1 MHVDEVPELL
11 PARMLNE
18 YTYCPRLFH
27 LEWVQQRFEHNADT
41 QDGVRQHRAV
51 DRPGGKAPLPD
62 DDDPLKRARS
72 VQLSSHRLGLVAK
85 LDIIEGTGADGAVRP
100 VDVKRGTP
108 PKVHEGAYEPER
120 VQLCA
125 QGLLLREAG
134 YDCDEGVLYF
144 AGAKRRVT
152 IEFTPEL
159 IARTLDL
166 LEAARLVSETD
177 EPPPPLLDSPK
188 CPRCSLVGICLPDEI
203 NTLADRQE
211 RPRRLLPRD
220 KAARPLYVSQ
230 QGARISSRGGRIEVK
245 QKDEVLA
252 SVRAIDV
259 SQVCIY
265 GNVQV
270 STQAFRALFAKEVP
284 ICFFSFGGWFSGLAQ
299 GLPAKH
305 VELRRRQVV
314 EAGRGGLDPARRFI
328 VGKITNQRTILRRNA
343 RENVSKT
350 TDQLR
355 RLQLDADS
363 CGSVASLLGLE
374 GTAARLYFSRFT
386 AMLRP
391 EVSLPGA
398 PFNFEGRNRRPALD
412 PVNALL
418 SFVYGLLTKDLTTTA
433 HAVGFDPYLGLMHR
447 PKFGRPALALDLAEE
462 FRALVG
468 DSVVLTLINNG
479 EVTGSDF
486 VVRAGG
492 VQLTQAGRRAA
503 IAAYERRLD
512 VEITHPM
519 FGYRVTYRRLLE
531 VQARILAAYLLGE
544 IDAYV
549 PIVTR

>member
-1 MHVDEVPELL
+1 MDAGVPELL

-18 YTYCPRLFH
+18 YAYCPRLFH
-27 LEWVQQRFEHNADT
+27 LEWVQQRFQHNADT
-41 QDGVRQHRAV
+41 QDGVRHHRAV
-51 DRPGGKAPLPD
+51 DRPGGRAPLPD
-62 DDDPLKRARS
+62 DDDPLKKARS
-72 VQLSSHRLGLVAK
+72 VQLSSQRLGVVAK
-85 LDIIEGTGADGAVRP
+85 LDVIEGDGDVVRP
-100 VDVKRGTP
+100 LDVKRGRP
-108 PKVHEGAYEPER
+108 PKVPEGAYEPER
-120 VQLCA
+120 VQLCV

-134 YDCDEGVLYF
+134 WRCDEGVLYF
-144 AGAKRRVT
+144 AGAKQRVT

-159 IARTLDL
+159 VARTLAL
-166 LEAARLVSETD
+166 LGEARLAAERD

-211 RPRRLLPRD
+211 RPRRLLPKDR
-220 KAARPLYVSQ
+220 AARPLYVSQ
-230 QGARISSRGGRIEVK
+230 QGARVSTRGGRIEVRE
-245 QKDEVLA
+245 KDEVLA

-259 SQVCIY
+259 SQVNLY

-270 STQAFRALFAKEVP
+270 STQAMRALFAKEVP
-284 ICFFSFGGWFSGLAQ
+284 ICFFSYGGWFSGIAQ

-305 VELRRRQVV
+305 VELRRRQVI

-328 VGKITNQRTILRRNA
+328 VGKITNQRTLLRRNA
-343 RENVSKT
+343 RQDVTTT

-355 RLQLDADS
+355 QLQLDAAR
-363 CGSVASLLGLE
+363 CASVPSLLGLE

-386 AMLRP
+386 TMLRP
-391 EVSLPGA
+391 EAVLPGA
-398 PFNFEGRNRRPALD
+398 TFDFDGRNRRPPLD

-418 SFVYGLLTKDLTTTA
+418 SFVYGLLTKDLTTVT

-447 PKFGRPALALDLAEE
+447 PKFGRPALALDLGEE

-468 DSVVLTLINNG
+468 DSVVLTVINNG
-479 EVTGSDF
+479 EVSRSDF
-486 VVRAGG
+486 TVRAGG
-492 VQLTQAGRRAA
+492 VQLTPDGRRAVVG
-503 IAAYERRLD
+503 AYERRLD

-519 FGYRVTYRRLLE
+519 FGYRITYRRLME

-544 IDAYV
+544 IEAYV